1 MINGEL
7 IDLVADPYEARIA
20 TSGATLVHLRREGR
34 DVVVPFDAERTL
46 PAAWQGKTLVQRA

>member
-7 IDLVADPYEARIA
+7 IDLVAGPYEARIA

-46 PAAWQGKTLVQRA
+46 PAAWQGK